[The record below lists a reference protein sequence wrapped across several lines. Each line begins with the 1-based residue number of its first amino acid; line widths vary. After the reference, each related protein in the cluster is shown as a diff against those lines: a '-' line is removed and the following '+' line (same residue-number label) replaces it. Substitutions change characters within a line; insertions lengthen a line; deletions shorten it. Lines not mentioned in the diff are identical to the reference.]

1 MPAFASEEGTHAS
14 RPGQQAAIFPAL
26 RLPRQPGS
34 GFRTSPV
41 SRRVRGLNGT
51 CERVHS

>member
-34 GFRTSPV
+34 RFPNLPGFAPR
-41 SRRVRGLNGT
+41 SRL
-51 CERVHS
+51 ERDV